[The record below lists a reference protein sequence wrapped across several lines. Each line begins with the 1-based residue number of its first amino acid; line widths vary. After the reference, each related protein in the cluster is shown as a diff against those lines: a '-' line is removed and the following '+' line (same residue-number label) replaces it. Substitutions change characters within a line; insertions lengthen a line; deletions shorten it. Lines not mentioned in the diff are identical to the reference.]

1 MKFGH
6 SDGDLSLLRPLDT
19 KVSLAFMV
27 LIVASV
33 IVYIYL
39 VIDGSFTLYTASP
52 VLTVPFMAAGIY
64 SYVINRR
71 IIPGVIAI
79 ALLALTYFLI
89 PDGVFFVLYLILGAE
104 GVAVLAEILQRRMF
118 FPIMRRIELID
129 SGKRGLTDRVVAF
142 LFCIPPGMDMRDIR
156 IDRDYSRS
164 SIPVKSILSS
174 MAVSMLLCLFLWMY
188 VFMDTSVSVETE
200 GLPIATFTIIMY
212 MTLLVMP
219 WTIYDR
225 VNARVGEGHREFRLY
240 DGFIS
245 GAKKASVPAV
255 IALIIIMF
263 AEWAGI
269 ENVFFALMT
278 TVMMLLM
285 VGASSLLHFSV
296 SELPLINDIY
306 DRWSKFHP
314 IGVYSGYSPYG
325 KSSMKDDV
333 PGTPRRNPSES
344 FSTDIRIRN
353 R

>member
-1 MKFGH
+1 MKFGP
-6 SDGDLSLLRPLDT
+6 SDDGLSLLRPLDI

-27 LIVASV
+27 LLLASA

-52 VLTVPFMAAGIY
+52 VLTVPFLAAGIY

-71 IIPGVIAI
+71 IIPGVISI
-79 ALLALTYFLI
+79 AVLALTYFLI
-89 PDGVFFVLYLILGAE
+89 PEGIFFVLYLLLGSE
-104 GVAVLAEILQRRMF
+104 GVAVMAEILQRRMF
-118 FPIMRRIELID
+118 YPIMRKMELID
-129 SGKRGLTDRVVAF
+129 SGKRNLTDRAVAF

-164 SIPVKSILSS
+164 RIPVKSIVSS

-200 GLPIATFTIIMY
+200 GLPIVTFTIIMY
-212 MTLLVMP
+212 MTMLVVP

-240 DGFIS
+240 DGFLMS
-245 GAKKASVPAV
+245 AKKTAVPTI
-255 IALIIIMF
+255 IALIIIIS
-263 AEWAGI
+263 AEWAGV

-278 TVMMLLM
+278 TAMMLLM

-296 SELPLINDIY
+296 SELPLVNDIY
-306 DRWSKFHP
+306 DRWAKFHP
-314 IGVYSGYSPYG
+314 TGVYSGYSPYA

-344 FSTDIRIRN
+344 FSTDVRIRN